1 MEYVALGAA
10 PGIAICLYFF
20 YRDVYNKEPGLN
32 LVVSFI
38 LGCLAILPAIGFETA
53 FPIGNKVLTYHTA
66 TSLET
71 ALFSYGIVAF
81 SEEFSKF
88 LGLRLYSYN
97 QKAFDEPLDGI
108 VYAVIISM
116 GFATVENVMYVM
128 NAAKLGLGW
137 ELGIKRMFLSVP
149 AHATFAIIMGYFV
162 GKAKFNRSNSFGL
175 MLFGLIGAIFF
186 HGTFDYF
193 LFLNQNQMVNTGTGN
208 SLLGGGAIVS
218 FIVSLIL
225 CRNLIRRDQAISK
238 AMFKGNQPPT
248 TPTPNA

>member
-20 YRDVYNKEPGLN
+20 YRDVYNKEPRLN

-38 LGCLAILPAIGFETA
+38 LGCLAILPAIGFERA
-53 FPIGNKVLTYHTA
+53 FALGDKVLTYHTA
-66 TSLET
+66 TSLEI
-71 ALFSYGIVAF
+71 AIFSYGVIAF

-97 QKAFDEPLDGI
+97 QKAFDEPFDGI
-108 VYAVIISM
+108 VYAVIVSM
-116 GFATVENVMYVM
+116 GFATVENVMYVTS
-128 NAAKLGLGW
+128 AAKLGLGW

-149 AHATFAIIMGYFV
+149 AHATFGIIMGYFV
-162 GKAKFNRSNSFGL
+162 GKAKFNKANSFGL

-193 LFLNQNQMVNTGTGN
+193 LLLNQNQLVNEGTSN
-208 SLLGGGAIVS
+208 EMLGGGAIVS

-225 CRNLIRRDQAISK
+225 CRKLIKKDRALSRT
-238 AMFKGNQPPT
+238 MFKDNKPPT
-248 TPTPNA
+248 TPNA